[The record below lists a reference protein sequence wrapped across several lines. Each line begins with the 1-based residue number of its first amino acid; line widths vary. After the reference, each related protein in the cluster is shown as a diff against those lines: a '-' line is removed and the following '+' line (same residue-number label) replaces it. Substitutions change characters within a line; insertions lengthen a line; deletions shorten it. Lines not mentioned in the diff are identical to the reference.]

1 MGAQLKTWDEYFA
14 AGVELHKA
22 IPKTYLIDNASDIFT
37 AVVGQSGQ
45 RFISSGGAFI
55 GDQDHIRAA
64 WETAGK
70 PITLGIDAKINDN
83 SWNGNIS
90 NGTVGSVIGAAWHA
104 LDIEQAAPNLSGTWR
119 VAPNAGGPSDNGGSF
134 LAISP
139 FYVIF
144 LVFLLIPIGF
154 SLYLAFTSWD
164 GLGPIKFVGLQQ
176 FRFLLKDPTFW
187 LALRNTLIIWVLS
200 TVPMLFMSLVIASL
214 VNSTKRFTAFYR
226 VAFFIPSATSI
237 VAIALFFSAIFSENY
252 GLVNVVLHAMHLP
265 TVDWLSDSWTIKIVI
280 AVLMTWQW
288 TGYNAII
295 YLAGMQAIPP
305 ELYEAAR
312 VDGAGAIRMFFSI
325 TIPLL
330 RPIILFTVI
339 ISTVTGLQS
348 FTEPQVLF
356 GSAASINPNSGGPV
370 QAGLTLI
377 LYFYHQAFDN
387 NDFGYAAAI
396 AWAAFLVILLFTAI
410 NWRLVARKEQ

>member
-1 MGAQLKTWDEYFA
+1 MRIA
-14 AGVELHKA
+14 
-22 IPKTYLIDNASDIFT
+22 
-37 AVVGQSGQ
+37 
-45 RFISSGGAFI
+45 R
-55 GDQDHIRAA
+55 
-64 WETAGK
+64 
-70 PITLGIDAKINDN
+70 DAT
-83 SWNGNIS
+83 SPSAPATRRPGRLRR
-90 NGTVGSVIGAAWHA
+90 VGSHWP
-104 LDIEQAAPNLSGTWR
+104 QY
-119 VAPNAGGPSDNGGSF
+119 

-139 FYVIF
+139 FYLVF
-144 LVFLLIPIGF
+144 LVFLLIPIVF

-164 GLGPIKFVGLQQ
+164 GLGAIKFVGLQQ
-176 FRFLLKDPTFW
+176 FRFLVKDSVFW

-200 TVPMLFMSLVIASL
+200 TVPMLFMSLVLASL
-214 VNSTKRFTAFYR
+214 INATKRFTAFYR
-226 VAFFIPSATSI
+226 VAFFIPSVTSI
-237 VAIALFFSAIFSENY
+237 VAIALFFSAVFSENY
-252 GLVNVVLHAMHLP
+252 GLVNVILHALHLP
-265 TVDWLSDSWTIKIVI
+265 SVDWLSGSWSIKLVI
-280 AVLMTWQW
+280 SILMTWQW

-295 YLAGMQAIPP
+295 YLAGMQSIPP
-305 ELYEAAR
+305 ELYEAAK
-312 VDGAGAIRMFFSI
+312 VDGAGPIRTFFSI

-339 ISTVTGLQS
+339 ISTITGLQS

-356 GSAASINPNSGGPV
+356 GSTAAVNPNSGGPG

>member
-1 MGAQLKTWDEYFA
+1 M
-14 AGVELHKA
+14 
-22 IPKTYLIDNASDIFT
+22 
-37 AVVGQSGQ
+37 
-45 RFISSGGAFI
+45 
-55 GDQDHIRAA
+55 
-64 WETAGK
+64 
-70 PITLGIDAKINDN
+70 
-83 SWNGNIS
+83 
-90 NGTVGSVIGAAWHA
+90 A
-104 LDIEQAAPNLSGTWR
+104 LPRLSAPRIARDTPRPAAPRNRPGRLRR
-119 VAPNAGGPSDNGGSF
+119 VASF
-134 LAISP
+134 WPQYAAISP

-144 LVFLLIPIGF
+144 LVFLLIPIVF

-164 GLGPIKFVGLQQ
+164 GLGPMKFVGLQQ
-176 FRFLLKDPTFW
+176 FRFLVKDPTFW
-187 LALRNTLIIWVLS
+187 LALRNTVVIWVLS

-214 VNSTKRFTAFYR
+214 INSTKRFTAFYR
-226 VAFFIPSATSI
+226 IAYFIPSVTSI

-252 GLVNVVLHAMHLP
+252 GLVNVTLHWLHLP
-265 TVDWLSDSWTIKIVI
+265 TVDWLADSFPIKLVI
-280 AVLMTWQW
+280 SSLMTWQW

-295 YLAGMQAIPP
+295 YLAGMQAIPS
-305 ELYEAAR
+305 ELYEAAK
-312 VDGAGAIRMFFSI
+312 VDGAGPIRSFFSI

-356 GSAASINPNSGGPV
+356 GSTASINPNSGGPG

-387 NDFGYAAAI
+387 NNFGYGAAI
-396 AWAAFLVILLFTAI
+396 AWAAFLVIVLFTAL

>member
-1 MGAQLKTWDEYFA
+1 MALSRTGAPRMRIARDNPPP
-14 AGVELHKA
+14 
-22 IPKTYLIDNASDIFT
+22 PKPRPARPRSL
-37 AVVGQSGQ
+37 
-45 RFISSGGAFI
+45 R
-55 GDQDHIRAA
+55 R
-64 WETAGK
+64 
-70 PITLGIDAKINDN
+70 
-83 SWNGNIS
+83 
-90 NGTVGSVIGAAWHA
+90 TV
-104 LDIEQAAPNLSGTWR
+104 
-119 VAPNAGGPSDNGGSF
+119 SF
-134 LAISP
+134 WPQYLAISP

-164 GLGPIKFVGLQQ
+164 GLGAIKFVGLQQ
-176 FRFLLKDPTFW
+176 FRFLVKDSVFW

-214 VNSTKRFTAFYR
+214 LNATKRFTAFYR
-226 VAFFIPSATSI
+226 VAFFIPSVTSI

-252 GLVNVVLHAMHLP
+252 GLVNVILHALHLP
-265 TVDWLSDSWTIKIVI
+265 TVDWLSGSWTIKLVI
-280 AVLMTWQW
+280 AALMTWQW

-295 YLAGMQAIPP
+295 YLAGMQSIPP
-305 ELYEAAR
+305 ELYEAAK
-312 VDGAGAIRMFFSI
+312 VDGAGAIRTFFSI

-339 ISTVTGLQS
+339 VSTVTGLQS

-356 GSAASINPNSGGPV
+356 GSTAAVNPNSGGPG

>member
-1 MGAQLKTWDEYFA
+1 MA
-14 AGVELHKA
+14 ALR
-22 IPKTYLIDNASDIFT
+22 PT
-37 AVVGQSGQ
+37 ATESEKQ
-45 RFISSGGAFI
+45 RPRMRIAR
-55 GDQDHIRAA
+55 DTPPPHARAA
-64 WETAGK
+64 KRPGR
-70 PITLGIDAKINDN
+70 LRR
-83 SWNGNIS
+83 
-90 NGTVGSVIGAAWHA
+90 VGSHWP
-104 LDIEQAAPNLSGTWR
+104 QY
-119 VAPNAGGPSDNGGSF
+119 

-139 FYVIF
+139 FYLVF
-144 LVFLLIPIGF
+144 LVFLLIPIAF

-164 GLGPIKFVGLQQ
+164 GLGAIKFVGLQQ
-176 FRFLLKDPTFW
+176 FRFLVKDSVFW

-200 TVPMLFMSLVIASL
+200 TVPMLFMSLVLASL
-214 VNSTKRFTAFYR
+214 INATKRFTAFYR
-226 VAFFIPSATSI
+226 VAFFIPSVTSI
-237 VAIALFFSAIFSENY
+237 VAIALFFSAVFSENY
-252 GLVNVVLHAMHLP
+252 GLVNVILHALHLP
-265 TVDWLSDSWTIKIVI
+265 SVDWLSGSWSIKLVI
-280 AVLMTWQW
+280 SILMTWQW

-295 YLAGMQAIPP
+295 YLAGMQSIPP
-305 ELYEAAR
+305 ELYEAAK
-312 VDGAGAIRMFFSI
+312 VDGAGPIRTFFSI

-339 ISTVTGLQS
+339 VSTITGLQS

-356 GSAASINPNSGGPV
+356 GSTAAVNPNSGGPG